1 MPDDLPHTPAP
12 TTLAMSRLRWCA
24 QLGLGEM
31 AGDAIGELVE
41 PMETMCTA
49 FDTLVRVMS
58 SWMGEQA
65 NPERQAD
72 LAAALAA
79 FEESWAALVG
89 PGV

>member
-12 TTLAMSRLRWCA
+12 TALAMSRLRWCA
-24 QLGLGEM
+24 QLGLAEM

-41 PMETMCTA
+41 PIEAMCGA
-49 FDTLVRVMS
+49 WDALVRAMS
-58 SWMGEQA
+58 EWMGDQD
-65 NPERQAD
+65 NPVRQAD

-79 FEESWAALVG
+79 FEGSWAELVG